1 MYNLLLYL
9 KLDDRE
15 ITLKSPSKIHF
26 WPVQG
31 FFIFLFYVLLKED
44 TRKFWLN
51 KFKSKKQSQVT
62 SNTGKNSDDKG
73 ENLR

>member
-9 KLDDRE
+9 KLEDQE
-15 ITLKSPSKIHF
+15 ITLKSPSKI
-26 WPVQG
+26 QG

-51 KFKSKKQSQVT
+51 KFKSKKQSEVT

-73 ENLR
+73 ENIG